1 MLALIL
7 GLWIA
12 ARAALWQSPFP
23 LPAAWT
29 NFTSL
34 SVEISDAVG
43 SQPGAED
50 RMPAALSAPLL
61 PGHFVAL
68 NTMSEAGPSAHRP
81 KPICHRRSAELL
93 AGHPLVW
100 ITAMS
105 QFPASP
111 EGAVRLRQ
119 VSAPASGE
127 AATTILDQPA
137 ALVPNRWSFD
147 GWVLYRPDSGSPG
160 FTGAIPASYGG
171 SQAGGVVNFSLTPT
185 NRHLPRIYLRG
196 TQALAGAREAEAA
209 FGLSARPVPA
219 IPVRAMAEVRI
230 QRVGGDNR
238 LRPAILAVTELE
250 PVRLPL
256 GTRGETYAQVGY
268 VGGDFA
274 TPFVD
279 GQARITR
286 EVAEFDLGHLDVG
299 SGVWGGAQKG
309 AKRLDIGPTASVH
322 TRIGEVPARLSIDYR
337 ERVAGDAAP
346 RSGVAV
352 TFSVG
357 F

>member
-1 MLALIL
+1 
-7 GLWIA
+7 
-12 ARAALWQSPFP
+12 
-23 LPAAWT
+23 
-29 NFTSL
+29 
-34 SVEISDAVG
+34 
-43 SQPGAED
+43 
-50 RMPAALSAPLL
+50 
-61 PGHFVAL
+61 
-68 NTMSEAGPSAHRP
+68 
-81 KPICHRRSAELL
+81 
-93 AGHPLVW
+93 
-100 ITAMS
+100 
-105 QFPASP
+105 
-111 EGAVRLRQ
+111 
-119 VSAPASGE
+119 
-127 AATTILDQPA
+127 
-137 ALVPNRWSFD
+137 
-147 GWVLYRPDSGSPG
+147 
-160 FTGAIPASYGG
+160 
-171 SQAGGVVNFSLTPT
+171 
-185 NRHLPRIYLRG
+185 
-196 TQALAGAREAEAA
+196 
-209 FGLSARPVPA
+209 
-219 IPVRAMAEVRI
+219 MAEVRI